1 MSETPPVPL
10 PERKRTSSPLH
21 NPPSTKRPKRGPQ
34 GVGMGGHVTESDLV
48 VSPLVLL
55 PPIPGI
61 LGFATRMGPDLM
73 LRYRFLSLGNE

>member
-1 MSETPPVPL
+1 
-10 PERKRTSSPLH
+10 
-21 NPPSTKRPKRGPQ
+21 
-34 GVGMGGHVTESDLV
+34 MGGHVTESDLV